1 VTAIVVQNAEAA
13 PVAAAPAGLPGALG
27 TDTTYEWRI
36 VVLLTLGFGLVGLD
50 RWVISALFPA
60 MARDLH
66 LDYQELGV
74 LIGSLGV
81 AWGLFSIIGGGL
93 GDRFGRR
100 KVLVPAIVGFSL
112 LSGVS
117 GLAVGLTSL
126 LAIRIIMGA
135 NEGAF
140 CPVSFAAVSEAS
152 RPTRRGMNLGIT
164 QSAFPLFGLAL
175 GPIIATQ
182 LLQVTS
188 WRWAF
193 VLVGVPGLIVAALL
207 TRIVR
212 EPASVGAKA
221 HEQRAPVSELLKH
234 RNVPLGMLALLCAM
248 SGIFSLSAMM
258 PSYLVDYL
266 RLSTPEMGLV
276 TSAIGFGGFLGQLA
290 LPALSDVIG
299 RKPVAV
305 GGFVSATVLV
315 YVFAQP
321 NTIPALFALLF
332 AGCFCCFGLLG
343 LLTGAVA
350 AEAAPRGL
358 VSSTTGIIVA
368 SGEIFGGG
376 IAPVIAGAIAQHFG
390 IQRTLTMAVIG
401 LAVGIVVCLFLR
413 ETAPRRVAADRVEP
427 AS

>member
-1 VTAIVVQNAEAA
+1 MTNVAQDAA
-13 PVAAAPAGLPGALG
+13 QAAPAPDTPSGRTIGLGA
-27 TDTTYEWRI
+27 DPAYEWRI
-36 VVLLTLGFGLVGLD
+36 VTLLTLGFGLVGLD

-60 MARDLH
+60 MARDLN
-66 LDYQELGV
+66 LNYQELGV
-74 LIGSLGV
+74 LIGSLGI

-93 GDRFGRR
+93 SDRFGRR
-100 KVLVPAIVGFSL
+100 RVLIPAIVGFSL

-117 GLAVGLTSL
+117 GLAMGLASL

-207 TRIVR
+207 ARTVR
-212 EPASVGAKA
+212 EPPSIGARA
-221 HEQRAPVSELLKH
+221 HEHRAPPREVWKH

-248 SGIFSLSAMM
+248 SGIFSLSAMV

-266 RLSTPEMGLV
+266 KLTTAQMGFV

-290 LPALSDVIG
+290 LPALSDLIG
-299 RKPVAV
+299 RKPVAI
-305 GGFVSATVLV
+305 GGFVAGAVLV
-315 YVFAQP
+315 YAFAQA
-321 NTIPALFALLF
+321 NTIPALFSLLF
-332 AGCFCCFGLLG
+332 VACFCCFGLLG

-376 IAPVIAGAIAQHFG
+376 IAPVIAGAVAQHFG
-390 IQRTLTMAVIG
+390 IQRTLTMALIG
-401 LAVGIVVCLFLR
+401 LAIGIVVCLFLR
-413 ETAPRRVAADRVEP
+413 ETAPRVLARR
-427 AS
+427 

>member
-1 VTAIVVQNAEAA
+1 MNALPATLAA
-13 PVAAAPAGLPGALG
+13 RLPGDDPG
-27 TDTTYEWRI
+27 YEWRI
-36 VVLLTLGFGLVGLD
+36 VTLLTLGFGLVGLD

-60 MARDLH
+60 MARDLN
-66 LDYQELGV
+66 LNYQELGV
-74 LIGSLGV
+74 LVGSLGI
-81 AWGLFSIIGGGL
+81 AWGVFSIIGGGL
-93 GDRFGRR
+93 ADRFGRR
-100 KVLVPAIVGFSL
+100 RVLVPAIVGFSL

-117 GLAVGLTSL
+117 GLAAGLTSL
-126 LAIRIIMGA
+126 LAIRIIMGI

-193 VLVGVPGLIVAALL
+193 VLVGVPGLIVGGLL
-207 TRIVR
+207 ARIVR
-212 EPASVGAKA
+212 EPPSVGAHG
-221 HEQRAPVSELLKH
+221 HEHRAPVGELFRH

-248 SGIFSLSAMM
+248 SGIFSLGAMV

-266 RLSTPEMGLV
+266 KLTTAAMGFV

-299 RKPVAV
+299 RKPVAL
-305 GGFVSATVLV
+305 GGFVFATGLV
-315 YVFAQP
+315 YAFAQVS
-321 NTIPALFALLF
+321 TVPALFALLF
-332 AGCFCCFGLLG
+332 AACFFCFGLLG
-343 LLTGAVA
+343 LLTGAIA

-376 IAPVIAGAIAQHFG
+376 IAPVIAGAVAQHFG
-390 IQRTLTMAVIG
+390 IQRTLTMALIG
-401 LAVGIVVCLFLR
+401 LAIGIIVCLFLR
-413 ETAPRRVAADRVEP
+413 ETAPRLLAQR
-427 AS
+427 SGQSMQ

>member
-1 VTAIVVQNAEAA
+1 MAREAA
-13 PVAAAPAGLPGALG
+13 ETAPIPAAPAGATAQLGA
-27 TDTTYEWRI
+27 DPTYEWRI
-36 VVLLTLGFGLVGLD
+36 VTLLTFGFGLVGLD

-60 MARDLH
+60 MARDLN
-66 LDYQELGV
+66 LNYQELGILV
-74 LIGSLGV
+74 GSLGI

-100 KVLVPAIVGFSL
+100 RVLVPAIVGFSL

-193 VLVGVPGLIVAALL
+193 VLVGVPGLIVGALL
-207 TRIVR
+207 ARIVR
-212 EPASVGAKA
+212 EPPSIGAPA
-221 HEQRAPVSELLKH
+221 HGHRAPLAEVFKH

-248 SGIFSLSAMM
+248 SGIFSLSAMV

-266 RLSTPEMGLV
+266 RLSTAQMGFV

-290 LPALSDVIG
+290 LPALSDLIG

-305 GGFVSATVLV
+305 GGFVFATVLV
-315 YVFAQP
+315 YAFSLASR
-321 NTIPALFALLF
+321 IPALFALLF
-332 AGCFCCFGLLG
+332 VACFCCFGLLG

-376 IAPVIAGAIAQHFG
+376 IAPVIAGAVAQHFG

-401 LAVGIVVCLFLR
+401 LAIGIVFSLFLR
-413 ETAPRRVAADRVEP
+413 ETAPRVVDP
-427 AS
+427 ATQS

>member
-1 VTAIVVQNAEAA
+1 LKII
-13 PVAAAPAGLPGALG
+13 PAGRELPG
-27 TDTTYEWRI
+27 DDPSYEWR
-36 VVLLTLGFGLVGLD
+36 VVALLTFGFGLVGLD

-60 MARDLH
+60 MARDLD
-66 LDYQELGV
+66 LNYQELGV
-74 LIGSLGV
+74 LVGSLGI

-100 KVLVPAIVGFSL
+100 RVLVPAILGFSL

-117 GLAVGLTSL
+117 GLASGLTSL
-126 LAIRIIMGA
+126 LAIRIIMGV

-193 VLVGVPGLIVAALL
+193 VMVGVPGLVVAALL
-207 TRIVR
+207 ARIIR
-212 EPASVGAKA
+212 EPPSIGAGA
-221 HEQRAPVSELLKH
+221 HEHRAPLGQLFKH

-248 SGIFSLSAMM
+248 SGIFSLSAMV

-266 RLSTPEMGLV
+266 KLTTAEMGFV

-299 RKPVAV
+299 RKPVV
-305 GGFVSATVLV
+305 LGGFVFATGLV
-315 YVFAQP
+315 YAFAQAS
-321 NTIPALFALLF
+321 TVPALFALLF
-332 AGCFCCFGLLG
+332 AACFFCFGLLG
-343 LLTGAVA
+343 LLTGAIA

-376 IAPVIAGAIAQHFG
+376 IAPVIAGAVAQHFG
-390 IQRTLTMAVIG
+390 IQRTLMMALIG
-401 LAVGIVVCLFLR
+401 LAIGIIVCLFLR
-413 ETAPRRVAADRVEP
+413 ETAPRLLARRSGQP
-427 AS
+427 LLR

>member
-1 VTAIVVQNAEAA
+1 MTRDSAR
-13 PVAAAPAGLPGALG
+13 AAALAAIATRSPLELGADPA
-27 TDTTYEWRI
+27 YEWRL
-36 VVLLTLGFGLVGLD
+36 VTLLTLGFGLVGLD

-66 LDYQELGV
+66 LDYQELGI
-74 LIGSLGV
+74 LIGALGI

-100 KVLVPAIVGFSL
+100 RVLVPAIVGFSL

-117 GLAVGLTSL
+117 GLAVGLSSL
-126 LAIRIIMGA
+126 LTIRIIMGA
-135 NEGAF
+135 HEGAF

-193 VLVGVPGLIVAALL
+193 VLVGIPGLVVAALL
-207 TRIVR
+207 SRLVR
-212 EPASVGAKA
+212 EPPGIGSTS
-221 HEQRAPVSELLKH
+221 HEHRAPLGEILRH

-248 SGIFSLSAMM
+248 SGIFSLSAMV

-266 RLSTPEMGLV
+266 RLGTAQMGFV
-276 TSAIGFGGFLGQLA
+276 TSAIGFGGFLGQLS
-290 LPALSDVIG
+290 LPALSDHIG
-299 RKPVAV
+299 RKPVAL
-305 GGFVSATVLV
+305 GGFVCATALV
-315 YVFAQP
+315 YAFSLASS
-321 NTIPALFALLF
+321 IPALFALLF
-332 AGCFCCFGLLG
+332 VACFCCFGLLG

-350 AEAAPRGL
+350 AEAAPRGR
-358 VSSTTGIIVA
+358 VSSTTGIVVA

-376 IAPVIAGAIAQHFG
+376 IAPVIAGAVAQHFG
-390 IQRTLTMAVIG
+390 IQHTLTMALIG
-401 LAVGIVVCLFLR
+401 LAIGIAVCLFLR
-413 ETAPRRVAADRVEP
+413 ETAPRRVGAE
-427 AS
+427 

>member
-1 VTAIVVQNAEAA
+1 MAQDAARTADGPAA
-13 PVAAAPAGLPGALG
+13 SAALTGELGA
-27 TDTTYEWRI
+27 DTAYEWRI
-36 VVLLTLGFGLVGLD
+36 VTLLTLGFGLVGLD

-74 LIGSLGV
+74 LIGALGI
-81 AWGLFSIIGGGL
+81 AWGIFSIIGGGL

-100 KVLVPAIVGFSL
+100 RVLVPAIVGFSL

-207 TRIVR
+207 ARIIR

-221 HEQRAPVSELLKH
+221 HEQRAPVSELLEH

-248 SGIFSLSAMM
+248 SGIFSLSAMV

-266 RLSTPEMGLV
+266 KLSTAAMGFV
-276 TSAIGFGGFLGQLA
+276 TSAIGFGGFLGQLT

-305 GGFVSATVLV
+305 GGFVLATVLV
-315 YVFAQP
+315 YAFAQAT
-321 NTIPALFALLF
+321 TIPALFALLF
-332 AGCFCCFGLLG
+332 VGCFCCFGLLG

-358 VSSTTGIIVA
+358 ISSTTGIIVA

-376 IAPVIAGAIAQHFG
+376 IAPVIAGAVAQHFG
-390 IQRTLTMAVIG
+390 IQRTLTMALIG
-401 LAVGIVVCLFLR
+401 LAIGTLVSLFLR
-413 ETAPRRVAADRVEP
+413 ETAPRLLARR
-427 AS
+427 

>member
-1 VTAIVVQNAEAA
+1 MTEIVAQNAETA
-13 PVAAAPAGLPGALG
+13 PVSAAAAGLTGGRRADPA
-27 TDTTYEWRI
+27 YEWRI
-36 VVLLTLGFGLVGLD
+36 VALLTLGFGLVGLD

-74 LIGSLGV
+74 LIGSLGI

-93 GDRFGRR
+93 SDRFGRR
-100 KVLVPAIVGFSL
+100 RVLVPAIVGFSL

-207 TRIVR
+207 ARIIR
-212 EPASVGAKA
+212 EPPSIGAKP
-221 HEQRAPVSELLKH
+221 HEQRAPVGELLRH

-248 SGIFSLSAMM
+248 SGIFSLSAMV
-258 PSYLVDYL
+258 PSYLVDYVK
-266 RLSTPEMGLV
+266 LSTAQMGFV

-305 GGFVSATVLV
+305 GGCACATVLV
-315 YVFAQP
+315 YAFAQASS
-321 NTIPALFALLF
+321 IPALFALLF
-332 AGCFCCFGLLG
+332 VGCFFCFGLLG

-358 VSSTTGIIVA
+358 VSSTTGLIVA

-376 IAPVIAGAIAQHFG
+376 IAPVIAGAVAQHFG
-390 IQRTLTMAVIG
+390 IQRTLTMALVG

-413 ETAPRRVAADRVEP
+413 ETAPRRVAR
-427 AS
+427 S

>member
-1 VTAIVVQNAEAA
+1 MAQDAAEAVPA
-13 PVAAAPAGLPGALG
+13 PGVSGTVMGLGADPA
-27 TDTTYEWRI
+27 YEWRI
-36 VVLLTLGFGLVGLD
+36 VTLLTVGFGLVGLD

-66 LDYQELGV
+66 LDYQQLGV
-74 LIGSLGV
+74 LIGALGI
-81 AWGLFSIIGGGL
+81 AWGVFSIIGGGL

-100 KVLVPAIVGFSL
+100 RVLIPAIVGFSL

-117 GLAVGLTSL
+117 GLAMGLTSL
-126 LAIRIIMGA
+126 LAIRIVMGA

-175 GPIIATQ
+175 GPLIATQ

-207 TRIVR
+207 ARIVR
-212 EPASVGAKA
+212 EPPTVGSQA
-221 HEQRAPVSELLKH
+221 HEHRAPPREVWKH

-248 SGIFSLSAMM
+248 SGIFSLSAMV
-258 PSYLVDYL
+258 PSYLIDYL
-266 RLSTPEMGLV
+266 KLTTAEMGLV

-290 LPALSDVIG
+290 LPALSDLIG
-299 RKPVAV
+299 RKPVAI
-305 GGFVSATVLV
+305 GGFVFGALLV
-315 YVFAQP
+315 YAFAQAS
-321 NTIPALFALLF
+321 TIPALFTLLF
-332 AGCFCCFGLLG
+332 VACFCCFGLLG

-350 AEAAPRGL
+350 AEAAPHGL

-368 SGEIFGGG
+368 TGEIFGGG
-376 IAPVIAGAIAQHFG
+376 IAPVIAGAVAQRFG
-390 IQRTLTMAVIG
+390 IQRTLTMALIG
-401 LAVGIVVCLFLR
+401 LAIGIVVSLFLR
-413 ETAPRRVAADRVEP
+413 ETAPRALARR
-427 AS
+427 

>member
-1 VTAIVVQNAEAA
+1 MPAG
-13 PVAAAPAGLPGALG
+13 AAAGLGNDPA
-27 TDTTYEWRI
+27 YEWRI
-36 VVLLTLGFGLVGLD
+36 VTLLTLGFGLVGLD
-50 RWVISALFPA
+50 RWVISALFPS
-60 MARDLH
+60 MARDLN
-66 LDYQELGV
+66 LNYQELGV
-74 LIGSLGV
+74 LIGSLGI
-81 AWGLFSIIGGGL
+81 AWGLFSVIGGGL
-93 GDRFGRR
+93 SDRFGRR
-100 KVLVPAIVGFSL
+100 RVLVPAIVGFSL

-117 GLAVGLTSL
+117 GLAAGLTSL
-126 LAIRIIMGA
+126 LAIRVVMGTF
-135 NEGAF
+135 EGAF

-152 RPTRRGMNLGIT
+152 RPLRRGMNLGIT

-207 TRIVR
+207 ARIVR
-212 EPASVGAKA
+212 EPPSVGARS
-221 HEQRAPVSELLKH
+221 HEHRAPPREVWKH

-248 SGIFSLSAMM
+248 SGIFSLSAMV

-266 RLSTPEMGLV
+266 KLTTAEMGFV

-290 LPALSDVIG
+290 LPALSDLIG
-299 RKPVAV
+299 RKPVAI
-305 GGFVSATVLV
+305 GGFVFGTVLV
-315 YVFAQP
+315 YAFSLAG
-321 NTIPALFALLF
+321 TIPALFALLF
-332 AGCFCCFGLLG
+332 VACFCCFGLLG

-376 IAPVIAGAIAQHFG
+376 VAPVIAGAVAQHFG
-390 IQRTLTMAVIG
+390 IQRTLTMALIG
-401 LAVGIVVCLFLR
+401 LAIGIVVSLFLR
-413 ETAPRRVAADRVEP
+413 ETAPRVLARR
-427 AS
+427 

>member
-1 VTAIVVQNAEAA
+1 MENSDGSQ
-13 PVAAAPAGLPGALG
+13 PVIIDTPAGDRDW
-27 TDTTYEWRI
+27 DTTYEWRI
-36 VVLLTLGFGLVGLD
+36 VTLLTIGFGLVGLD

-60 MARDLH
+60 MAQDLH
-66 LDYQELGV
+66 LNYQELGA
-74 LIGSLGV
+74 LIGALGI

-93 GDRFGRR
+93 GDRFARR
-100 KVLVPAIVGFSL
+100 RVLVPAIVGFSL

-126 LAIRIIMGA
+126 LAIRVIMGA

-152 RPTRRGMNLGIT
+152 LPTRRGMNLGIT

-193 VLVGVPGLIVAALL
+193 VLVGVPGLIVGALL
-207 TRIVR
+207 ARTVR
-212 EPASVGAKA
+212 EPPTVGAKS
-221 HEQRAPVSELLKH
+221 HDLRAPIGDLLQH
-234 RNVPLGMLALLCAM
+234 RNVLLGMLALLCAM
-248 SGIFSLSAMM
+248 SGIFSLSAMV
-258 PSYLVDYL
+258 PSYLVNYL
-266 RLSTPEMGLV
+266 KLTTSEMGIV

-290 LPALSDVIG
+290 LPALSDMIG

-305 GGFVSATVLV
+305 GGFICATVLV
-315 YVFAQP
+315 YAFAQA

-332 AGCFCCFGLLG
+332 VACFFCFGLLG
-343 LLTGAVA
+343 LLTGAIA

-376 IAPVIAGAIAQHFG
+376 IAPVIAGTVAQHFG
-390 IQRTLTMAVIG
+390 IERTLTMALIG
-401 LAVGIVVCLFLR
+401 LAIGSVVCLFLL
-413 ETAPRRVAADRVEP
+413 ETAPRLLARR
-427 AS
+427 

>member
-1 VTAIVVQNAEAA
+1 MVNADGSQPLITGPHAGEADWDA
-13 PVAAAPAGLPGALG
+13 
-27 TDTTYEWRI
+27 TYEWRI
-36 VVLLTLGFGLVGLD
+36 VTLLTIGFGLVGLD

-66 LDYQELGV
+66 LNYQELGV
-74 LIGSLGV
+74 TIGALGI

-100 KVLVPAIVGFSL
+100 RILVPAIVGFSL

-117 GLAVGLTSL
+117 GLAAGLSSL

-152 RPTRRGMNLGIT
+152 LPTRRGMNLGIT

-182 LLQVTS
+182 LLRVTT

-193 VLVGVPGLIVAALL
+193 VLVGVPGLIVGGLL
-207 TRIVR
+207 ARIVR
-212 EPASVGAKA
+212 EPPTIGAKS
-221 HEQRAPVSELLKH
+221 QDLRAPIGELLQH
-234 RNVPLGMLALLCAM
+234 RNVLLGMLALLCAM
-248 SGIFSLSAMM
+248 SGIFSLSAMV
-258 PSYLVDYL
+258 PSYLVNYL
-266 RLSTPEMGLV
+266 KLTTSEMGIV

-290 LPALSDVIG
+290 LPALSDMIG

-305 GGFVSATVLV
+305 GGFICATVLV
-315 YVFAQP
+315 YAFAQA

-332 AGCFCCFGLLG
+332 VACFFCFGLLG
-343 LLTGAVA
+343 LLTGAIA

-376 IAPVIAGAIAQHFG
+376 IAPVIAGTVAQHFG
-390 IQRTLTMAVIG
+390 IERTLTMALIG
-401 LAVGIVVCLFLR
+401 LAIGSVVCLFLL
-413 ETAPRRVAADRVEP
+413 ETAPRLLARR
-427 AS
+427 

>member
-1 VTAIVVQNAEAA
+1 MAPDAAKAA
-13 PVAAAPAGLPGALG
+13 PAAAPASPEALLPGNDPA
-27 TDTTYEWRI
+27 YEWRI
-36 VVLLTLGFGLVGLD
+36 VTLLTIGFGLVGLD

-60 MARDLH
+60 MARDLN
-66 LDYQELGV
+66 LNYQELGV
-74 LIGSLGV
+74 LVGSLGI

-100 KVLVPAIVGFSL
+100 RVLVPAIVGFSL

-117 GLAVGLTSL
+117 GLAAGLTSL
-126 LAIRIIMGA
+126 LAIRIIMGV

-175 GPIIATQ
+175 GPLIATQ
-182 LLQVTS
+182 LLQFTS

-193 VLVGVPGLIVAALL
+193 VLVGVPGLIVAAFLA
-207 TRIVR
+207 RIVR
-212 EPASVGAKA
+212 EPPSVGAHG
-221 HEQRAPVSELLKH
+221 HEHRAPAGELFRH

-248 SGIFSLSAMM
+248 SGIFSLGAMV

-266 RLSTPEMGLV
+266 KLTTAQMGFV

-299 RKPVAV
+299 RKPVAL
-305 GGFVSATVLV
+305 GGFVFATGLV
-315 YVFAQP
+315 YAFAQA
-321 NTIPALFALLF
+321 TTVPALFALLF
-332 AGCFCCFGLLG
+332 VACFFCFGLLG
-343 LLTGAVA
+343 LLTGAIA

-376 IAPVIAGAIAQHFG
+376 IAPVIAGAVAQHFG
-390 IQRTLTMAVIG
+390 IQHTLTMALIG
-401 LAVGIVVCLFLR
+401 LAVGIIVCLFLR
-413 ETAPRRVAADRVEP
+413 ETAPRLLARRSGQP
-427 AS
+427 

>member
-1 VTAIVVQNAEAA
+1 MTAT
-13 PVAAAPAGLPGALG
+13 VARSADTARASLAPAGLTGGLGA
-27 TDTTYEWRI
+27 DTAYEWRI
-36 VVLLTLGFGLVGLD
+36 VTLLTLGFGLVGLD

-74 LIGSLGV
+74 LIGSLGI

-93 GDRFGRR
+93 SDRFGRR
-100 KVLVPAIVGFSL
+100 RVLVPAIVGFSL

-117 GLAVGLTSL
+117 GLASGLTSL

-207 TRIVR
+207 ARIVR
-212 EPASVGAKA
+212 EPPSVGAKP
-221 HEQRAPVSELLKH
+221 HEQRAPAAELLKH
-234 RNVPLGMLALLCAM
+234 RNVSLGMLALLCAM
-248 SGIFSLSAMM
+248 SGIFSLSAMV

-266 RLSTPEMGLV
+266 KLSTAQMGFV

-290 LPALSDVIG
+290 LPALSDVVG
-299 RKPVAV
+299 RKPVAI
-305 GGFVSATVLV
+305 GGFVLATVLV
-315 YVFAQP
+315 YAFAQA

-332 AGCFCCFGLLG
+332 VGCFCCFGLLG

-376 IAPVIAGAIAQHFG
+376 IAPVIAGAVAQHFG
-390 IQRTLTMAVIG
+390 IQRTLTMALVG
-401 LAVGIVVCLFLR
+401 LAVGVIVCLFLR
-413 ETAPRRVAADRVEP
+413 ETAPRLVARR
-427 AS
+427 

>member
-1 VTAIVVQNAEAA
+1 MI
-13 PVAAAPAGLPGALG
+13 AAARLPGDDPA
-27 TDTTYEWRI
+27 YEWRI
-36 VVLLTLGFGLVGLD
+36 VALLTLGFGLVGLD

-66 LDYQELGV
+66 LNYQQLGLLV
-74 LIGSLGV
+74 GSLGI
-81 AWGLFSIIGGGL
+81 AWGVFSIIGGGL
-93 GDRFGRR
+93 ADRFGRR
-100 KVLVPAIVGFSL
+100 RVLVPAIVGFSL

-117 GLAVGLTSL
+117 GLAAGYASL
-126 LAIRIIMGA
+126 LAIRIIMGV

-152 RPTRRGMNLGIT
+152 RPLRRGMNLGIT

-182 LLQVTS
+182 LLQITS

-207 TRIVR
+207 ARIIR
-212 EPASVGAKA
+212 EPRSVGAHG
-221 HEQRAPVSELLKH
+221 HEHRAPARELFRH

-248 SGIFSLSAMM
+248 SGIFSLGAMV

-266 RLSTPEMGLV
+266 RLTTGAMGFV

-299 RKPVAV
+299 RKPVAL
-305 GGFVSATVLV
+305 GGFVLASGLV
-315 YVFAQP
+315 YAFAQASSV
-321 NTIPALFALLF
+321 PALFALLF
-332 AGCFCCFGLLG
+332 AACFFCFGLLG

-368 SGEIFGGG
+368 CGEIFGGG
-376 IAPVIAGAIAQHFG
+376 IAPVIAGAVAQHFG
-390 IQRTLTMAVIG
+390 IQRTLTMALIG
-401 LAVGIVVCLFLR
+401 LAIGIIVCLFLR
-413 ETAPRRVAADRVEP
+413 ETAPRALARP
-427 AS
+427 AKQAEQS

>member
-1 VTAIVVQNAEAA
+1 MENSDGSQ
-13 PVAAAPAGLPGALG
+13 PVIIDTPAGDRDW
-27 TDTTYEWRI
+27 DTTYEWRI
-36 VVLLTLGFGLVGLD
+36 VTLLTIGFGLVGLD

-60 MARDLH
+60 MAQDLH
-66 LDYQELGV
+66 LNYQELGA
-74 LIGSLGV
+74 LIGALGI

-100 KVLVPAIVGFSL
+100 RVLVPAIVGFSL

-126 LAIRIIMGA
+126 LAIRVIMGA

-152 RPTRRGMNLGIT
+152 LPTRRGMNLGIT

-193 VLVGVPGLIVAALL
+193 VLVGVPGLIVGALL
-207 TRIVR
+207 ARTVR
-212 EPASVGAKA
+212 EPPTVGAKS
-221 HEQRAPVSELLKH
+221 HDLRAPIGDLLQH
-234 RNVPLGMLALLCAM
+234 RNVLLGMLALLCAM
-248 SGIFSLSAMM
+248 SGIFSLSAMV
-258 PSYLVDYL
+258 PSYLVNYL
-266 RLSTPEMGLV
+266 KLTTSEMGIV

-290 LPALSDVIG
+290 LPALSDMIG

-305 GGFVSATVLV
+305 GGFICATVLV
-315 YVFAQP
+315 YAFAQA

-332 AGCFCCFGLLG
+332 VACFFCFGLLG
-343 LLTGAVA
+343 LLTGAIA

-376 IAPVIAGAIAQHFG
+376 IAPVIAGTVAQHFG
-390 IQRTLTMAVIG
+390 IERTLTMALIG
-401 LAVGIVVCLFLR
+401 LAIGSVVCLFLL
-413 ETAPRRVAADRVEP
+413 ETAPRLLARR
-427 AS
+427 

>member
-1 VTAIVVQNAEAA
+1 MAAQDAETASGL
-13 PVAAAPAGLPGALG
+13 AAPARPMGELGA
-27 TDTTYEWRI
+27 DTAYEWRI
-36 VVLLTLGFGLVGLD
+36 VTLLTLGFGLVGLD
-50 RWVISALFPA
+50 RWIIAALFPA
-60 MARDLH
+60 MARDLR
-66 LDYQELGV
+66 LDYQELGI
-74 LIGSLGV
+74 LIGALGV
-81 AWGLFSIIGGGL
+81 AWGMFSIIGGGL

-100 KVLVPAIVGFSL
+100 RVLVPAIVGFSL

-117 GLAVGLTSL
+117 GLAAGLASL
-126 LAIRIIMGA
+126 IVIRVIMGA

-193 VLVGVPGLIVAALL
+193 VLVGVPGLIVGALL
-207 TRIVR
+207 ARIVR
-212 EPASVGAKA
+212 EPPSVGARA
-221 HEQRAPVSELLKH
+221 HEHRAPPGEMLKH

-266 RLSTPEMGLV
+266 KLSTAEMGFV

-305 GGFVSATVLV
+305 GGFVCATVLV
-315 YVFAQP
+315 YAFSRVS
-321 NTIPALFALLF
+321 TVPALFALLF
-332 AGCFCCFGLLG
+332 VGCFCCFGLLG
-343 LLTGAVA
+343 LLTGAIP

-358 VSSTTGIIVA
+358 VSSTTGIVVA

-376 IAPVIAGAIAQHFG
+376 IAPVIAGAVAQHFG
-390 IQRTLTMAVIG
+390 IQRTLTMALIG
-401 LAVGIVVCLFLR
+401 LAAGIIVSLFLR
-413 ETAPRRVAADRVEP
+413 ETAPRLVAARR
-427 AS
+427 

>member
-1 VTAIVVQNAEAA
+1 MTANVARDAAEAA
-13 PVAAAPAGLPGALG
+13 PLPAATADGTAQLGADPA
-27 TDTTYEWRI
+27 YEWRI
-36 VVLLTLGFGLVGLD
+36 VALLTLGFGLVGLD

-60 MARDLH
+60 MAKDLN
-66 LDYQELGV
+66 LNYQELGI
-74 LIGSLGV
+74 LIGSLGI

-100 KVLVPAIVGFSL
+100 RVLVPAIVGFSL

-193 VLVGVPGLIVAALL
+193 VLVGVPGLIVGALL
-207 TRIVR
+207 ARIVR
-212 EPASVGAKA
+212 EPPSIGARP
-221 HEQRAPVSELLKH
+221 HEHRAPPREVWSH

-248 SGIFSLSAMM
+248 SGIFSLSAMV

-266 RLSTPEMGLV
+266 KLTTAEMGFV

-290 LPALSDVIG
+290 LPALSDLIG
-299 RKPVAV
+299 RKPVAI
-305 GGFVSATVLV
+305 GGFIFGTLLV
-315 YVFAQP
+315 YAFAQA

-332 AGCFCCFGLLG
+332 VACFCCFGLLG

-376 IAPVIAGAIAQHFG
+376 IAPVIAGAVAQHFG
-390 IQRTLTMAVIG
+390 IQRTLTMALIG
-401 LAVGIVVCLFLR
+401 LAIGIVVCLFLR
-413 ETAPRRVAADRVEP
+413 ETAPRVLARR
-427 AS
+427 

>member
-1 VTAIVVQNAEAA
+1 VPTASAS
-13 PVAAAPAGLPGALG
+13 LTGALG
-27 TDTTYEWRI
+27 ADTAYEWRI
-36 VVLLTLGFGLVGLD
+36 VTLLTLGFGLVGLD

-66 LDYQELGV
+66 LDYQELGI
-74 LIGSLGV
+74 LIGMLGI
-81 AWGLFSIIGGGL
+81 AWGVFSIIGGGL

-100 KVLVPAIVGFSL
+100 RVLVPAIVGFSL

-175 GPIIATQ
+175 GPIVATQ

-207 TRIVR
+207 ARIVR
-212 EPASVGAKA
+212 EPPSVGARA
-221 HEQRAPVSELLKH
+221 HEHRAPMSELFRH

-248 SGIFSLSAMM
+248 SGIFSLSAMV

-266 RLSTPEMGLV
+266 KLSTAAMGFV
-276 TSAIGFGGFLGQLA
+276 TSAIGFGGFLGQLT

-299 RKPVAV
+299 RKPVAI
-305 GGFVSATVLV
+305 GGFVLATVLV
-315 YVFAQP
+315 YAFAQAT
-321 NTIPALFALLF
+321 TIPALFALLF
-332 AGCFCCFGLLG
+332 VACFFCFGLLG

-358 VSSTTGIIVA
+358 ISSTTGIIVA

-376 IAPVIAGAIAQHFG
+376 IAPVIAGAVAQHFG
-390 IQRTLTMAVIG
+390 IQRTLTMALIG
-401 LAVGIVVCLFLR
+401 LAIGTIVSLFLR
-413 ETAPRRVAADRVEP
+413 ETAPRLLARR
-427 AS
+427 

>member
-1 VTAIVVQNAEAA
+1 MTVIVARNAETASPPAA
-13 PVAAAPAGLPGALG
+13 TTGVVGELGA
-27 TDTTYEWRI
+27 DTSYEWRI
-36 VVLLTLGFGLVGLD
+36 VTLLTLGFGLVGLD

-60 MARDLH
+60 MAQDLH
-66 LDYQELGV
+66 LNYQELGI

-100 KVLVPAIVGFSL
+100 RVLVPAIVGFSL

-117 GLAVGLTSL
+117 GLTAGLTSL

-152 RPTRRGMNLGIT
+152 RPMRRGMNLGIT

-182 LLQVTS
+182 LLEVTS

-207 TRIVR
+207 ARIVR
-212 EPASVGAKA
+212 EPPSIGSKPQ
-221 HEQRAPVSELLKH
+221 EQRAPVSALLEH

-248 SGIFSLSAMM
+248 SGIFSLSAMV

-266 RLSTPEMGLV
+266 KLSTAQMGFV

-290 LPALSDVIG
+290 LPALSDVVG

-305 GGFVSATVLV
+305 GGFIFAAVLV
-315 YVFAQP
+315 YAFAQAS
-321 NTIPALFALLF
+321 TIPALFALLF
-332 AGCFCCFGLLG
+332 VGCFCCFGLLG

-376 IAPVIAGAIAQHFG
+376 IAPVIAGAVAQHFG
-390 IQRTLTMAVIG
+390 IQRTLTMALIG
-401 LAVGIVVCLFLR
+401 LAVGIFVSLFLR
-413 ETAPRRVAADRVEP
+413 ETAPRLVARR
-427 AS
+427 

>member
-1 VTAIVVQNAEAA
+1 MTANLAPDAAEAA
-13 PVAAAPAGLPGALG
+13 PIPTPSAGAAAQLGADPA
-27 TDTTYEWRI
+27 YEWRI
-36 VVLLTLGFGLVGLD
+36 VTLLTLGFGLVGLD

-60 MARDLH
+60 MARDLN
-66 LDYQELGV
+66 LNYQELGV
-74 LIGSLGV
+74 LIGALGI

-93 GDRFGRR
+93 SDRFGRR
-100 KVLVPAIVGFSL
+100 RVLIPAIVGFSL

-117 GLAVGLTSL
+117 GLAMGLTSL

-152 RPTRRGMNLGIT
+152 RPSRRGMNLGIT

-207 TRIVR
+207 ARIVR
-212 EPASVGAKA
+212 EPPSIGAQA
-221 HEQRAPVSELLKH
+221 HEHRAPPREVWKH

-248 SGIFSLSAMM
+248 SGIFSLSAMV

-266 RLSTPEMGLV
+266 KLTTAEMGFV

-290 LPALSDVIG
+290 LPALSDLIG
-299 RKPVAV
+299 RKPVAI
-305 GGFVSATVLV
+305 GGFAVGTVLV
-315 YVFAQP
+315 YAFSQAS
-321 NTIPALFALLF
+321 TIPALFALLF
-332 AGCFCCFGLLG
+332 VACFCCFGLLG

-376 IAPVIAGAIAQHFG
+376 IAPVIAGTVAQHFG
-390 IQRTLTMAVIG
+390 IERTLTMALVG
-401 LAVGIVVCLFLR
+401 LASGIIVSLFLH
-413 ETAPRRVAADRVEP
+413 ETAPRVLGQR
-427 AS
+427 

>member
-1 VTAIVVQNAEAA
+1 VAPDAVKTAAAAITPA
-13 PVAAAPAGLPGALG
+13 PVGTAAALPGDDPA
-27 TDTTYEWRI
+27 YEWRI
-36 VVLLTLGFGLVGLD
+36 VTLLAFGFGLVGLD

-66 LDYQELGV
+66 LDYQQLGV
-74 LIGSLGV
+74 LVGSLGI
-81 AWGLFSIIGGGL
+81 AWGVFSVIGGGL

-100 KVLVPAIVGFSL
+100 RVLVPAIVGFSL

-117 GLAVGLTSL
+117 GLAAGLGSL
-126 LAIRIIMGA
+126 LAIRIIMGIS
-135 NEGAF
+135 EGAF

-152 RPTRRGMNLGIT
+152 RPTRRGLNLGIT

-182 LLQVTS
+182 LLRVTS

-207 TRIVR
+207 ARIIR
-212 EPASVGAKA
+212 EPPSVGA
-221 HEQRAPVSELLKH
+221 HGHSHRAPAGELFRH

-248 SGIFSLSAMM
+248 SGIFSLGAMV

-266 RLSTPEMGLV
+266 KLTTAEMGFV
-276 TSAIGFGGFLGQLA
+276 TSAIGLGGFLGQLA
-290 LPALSDVIG
+290 LPALSDLVG
-299 RKPVAV
+299 RKPVALC
-305 GGFVSATVLV
+305 GFVFASALV
-315 YVFAQP
+315 YAFAQVSAV
-321 NTIPALFALLF
+321 PALFALLF
-332 AGCFCCFGLLG
+332 AACFFCFGLLG
-343 LLTGAVA
+343 LLTGAIA

-376 IAPVIAGAIAQHFG
+376 IAPVIAGAVAQHFG
-390 IQRTLTMAVIG
+390 IQRTLTMALIG
-401 LAVGIVVCLFLR
+401 LAVGIIFCLFLR
-413 ETAPRRVAADRVEP
+413 ETAPRRLARR
-427 AS
+427 

>member
-1 VTAIVVQNAEAA
+1 VAQGAVEAVVA
-13 PVAAAPAGLPGALG
+13 PGAVSG
-27 TDTTYEWRI
+27 TLAGPGADPAYEWRI
-36 VVLLTLGFGLVGLD
+36 VTLLTVGFGLVGLD

-74 LIGSLGV
+74 LVGVLGI
-81 AWGLFSIIGGGL
+81 AWGVFSIIGGGL

-100 KVLVPAIVGFSL
+100 RVLIPAIVGFSL

-117 GLAVGLTSL
+117 GLAMGLTSL

-193 VLVGVPGLIVAALL
+193 VLVGVPGLVVAALL
-207 TRIVR
+207 ARIVR
-212 EPASVGAKA
+212 EPPTVGAEA
-221 HEQRAPVSELLKH
+221 HAHRAPPREVWKH

-248 SGIFSLSAMM
+248 SGIFSLSAMV

-266 RLSTPEMGLV
+266 KLSTAQMGLV

-290 LPALSDVIG
+290 LPALSDLVG
-299 RKPVAV
+299 RKPVAI
-305 GGFVSATVLV
+305 GGFVAGTVLV
-315 YVFAQP
+315 YAFSLCSTVP
-321 NTIPALFALLF
+321 SLFALLF
-332 AGCFCCFGLLG
+332 VACFCCFGLLG

-350 AEAAPRGL
+350 AEAAPHGL

-376 IAPVIAGAIAQHFG
+376 IAPVIAGTVAQHFG
-390 IQRTLTMAVIG
+390 IQRTLTMALIG
-401 LAVGIVVCLFLR
+401 LATGIVVCLFLR
-413 ETAPRRVAADRVEP
+413 ETAPRALARR
-427 AS
+427 

>member
-1 VTAIVVQNAEAA
+1 MTAVAQDAAEAA
-13 PVAAAPAGLPGALG
+13 PEPEAPVSPMSELG
-27 TDTTYEWRI
+27 TDTAYEWRI
-36 VVLLTLGFGLVGLD
+36 VTLLTLGFGLVGLD

-60 MARDLH
+60 MARDLD
-66 LDYQELGV
+66 LNYQELGV
-74 LIGSLGV
+74 LIGALGI
-81 AWGLFSIIGGGL
+81 AWGLFSVIGGGL

-100 KVLVPAIVGFSL
+100 RVLVPAIVGFSL

-152 RPTRRGMNLGIT
+152 RPMRRGMNLGIT

-207 TRIVR
+207 ARTVR
-212 EPASVGAKA
+212 EPPSVGGKP
-221 HEQRAPVSELLKH
+221 HERRAPAAELLKH

-248 SGIFSLSAMM
+248 SGIFSLSAMV

-266 RLSTPEMGLV
+266 RLSTAEMGFV

-305 GGFVSATVLV
+305 GGFVFATALV
-315 YVFAQP
+315 YAFAQA

-332 AGCFCCFGLLG
+332 VGCFCCFGLLG

-376 IAPVIAGAIAQHFG
+376 IAPVIAGAVAQHFG
-390 IQRTLTMAVIG
+390 IQRTLTMALIG
-401 LAVGIVVCLFLR
+401 LATGIVVCLFLR
-413 ETAPRRVAADRVEP
+413 ETAPRLVVRR
-427 AS
+427 